1 MSDFTKVRPNHTR
14 RSAFVYIRQSSP
26 SQVENNRESTARQYA
41 LVEKACE
48 LIAVQDSPI
57 ALLV

>member
-1 MSDFTKVRPNHTR
+1 MSDFTKVRPSHTR

-41 LVEKACE
+41 LAH
-48 LIAVQDSPI
+48 
-57 ALLV
+57 LLHHSFGSD